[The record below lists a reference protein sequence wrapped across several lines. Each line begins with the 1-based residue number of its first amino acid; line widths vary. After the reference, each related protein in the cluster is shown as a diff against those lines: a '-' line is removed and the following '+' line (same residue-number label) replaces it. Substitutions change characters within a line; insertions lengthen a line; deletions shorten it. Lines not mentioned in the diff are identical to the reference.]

1 MGGRGRGRARATECA
16 NESEIVGGGGTA
28 RDSGPAPAQNSS
40 QTIYIFWGSFVD
52 FSGLVVIESV
62 TVLLQVKHDI
72 DFVIRSL
79 SHRNDGAGLL
89 HDDPTAVQN

>member
-40 QTIYIFWGSFVD
+40 QTIYIFWGSFG
-52 FSGLVVIESV
+52 FRRSES
-62 TVLLQVKHDI
+62 TD
-72 DFVIRSL
+72 
-79 SHRNDGAGLL
+79 
-89 HDDPTAVQN
+89 TAEHVQ